1 MGLFVFIYK
10 LFVPL
15 DNVILTLI
23 PVFIGAVIYFFLL
36 FKIDRGI
43 RDEIAGMVTTLGL
56 PWPKWL

>member
-1 MGLFVFIYK
+1 MGLFVFIYT

-23 PVFIGAVIYFFLL
+23 PVAVGAVIYFFLL

-43 RDEIAGMVTTLGL
+43 RDEIAGMVKTFGIL
-56 PWPKWL
+56 WPKWL